1 MSGLKLGEVRLT
13 ASFFHTNA
21 GKRKLSFLFLFLGF
35 SFVVF
40 PSFCRADSS
49 PILEL
54 SGGEMIFSQQAA
66 FYDAMV
72 GGLFPL
78 EGLKSLADGPEPAF
92 LHVFAAGN
100 VINFNQPAV
109 SPEQSVDG
117 LTRESYTGGVG
128 AVGLRI
134 PTSWGFW
141 EGDIGGAYFNVD
153 QTFSPVSTVSGV
165 YVQTEFLFDRM
176 GPGALDLFG
185 SYIGSINY
193 LLGEGR
199 YMMDAGEL
207 FRRKALFYAGPEII
221 GQGNSSYEVVQ
232 GGGVFSAEFPSL
244 HTTFSLEAG
253 VLNSSVWPGVGGYE
267 GVSFYYSY

>member
-1 MSGLKLGEVRLT
+1 MKIGDIGLT
-13 ASFFHTNA
+13 ASFFHRISGT
-21 GKRKLSFLFLFLGF
+21 GKFSFLSLFLGF
-35 SFVVF
+35 SCILI
-40 PSFCRADSS
+40 PSFCQADSS

-78 EGLKSLADGPEPAF
+78 DGIKGLAAGSEPPL

-100 VINFNQPAV
+100 IINFNEPAV
-109 SPEQSVDG
+109 SPQQSVDG
-117 LTRESYTGGVG
+117 LTRQSYTGGVG
-128 AVGLRI
+128 AVGLRV

-153 QTFSPVSTVSGV
+153 QTFAPVSTVSGV
-165 YVQTEFLFDRM
+165 YVQTEFLFDRL

-199 YMMDAGEL
+199 YIMNAGEL
-207 FRRKALFYAGPEII
+207 FSRKALFYAGPEII
-221 GQGNSSYEVVQ
+221 GQGNNSYEVVQ
-232 GGGVFSAEFPSL
+232 GGGVFSAELPSL

-253 VLNSSVWPGVGGYE
+253 VLNSSVWPGLGGYE